1 MVRNSRE
8 RSSSVSYER
17 KFICASLTSLPRFGV
32 RSASFPKKG
41 ITEGYFAKS
50 DATVLSPPAFGE
62 IALENSAVHC
72 LPKATLLFSL
82 LQPSVKLL
90 LKIPRCTAA
99 SAHPS
104 HPMVQRLILGQWLQQ
119 MPYRQR
125 SPSRFC
131 FHFFSFTFFL
141 LFSLHFFPLFFSPS
155 EFTIEMMA

>member
-1 MVRNSRE
+1 MSA
-8 RSSSVSYER
+8 SSSALVSLVCPDLA
-17 KFICASLTSLPRFGV
+17 CARHHSL
-32 RSASFPKKG
+32 KK
-41 ITEGYFAKS
+41 ALLR
-50 DATVLSPPAFGE
+50 AT
-62 IALENSAVHC
+62 